1 MPYINR
7 LKEDY
12 MSLKESINEII
23 EVSFNTNDYFD
34 SHTVINELIKNP
46 KHHIEYLKAYSE
58 NMNIAQYH
66 GQIAQIISSFGNIK
80 KIGNTKSHTIY
91 GDIRDNV
98 LFQKM

>member
-1 MPYINR
+1 
-7 LKEDY
+7 
-12 MSLKESINEII
+12 MSLKESISEII
-23 EVSFNTNDYFD
+23 EVSFNPNDYFD

-46 KHHIEYLKAYSE
+46 KHHIEYLKGCSE

-66 GQIAQIISSFGNIK
+66 GQIIASFNNVK

-98 LFQKM
+98 LFQKV

>member
-1 MPYINR
+1 
-7 LKEDY
+7 
-12 MSLKESINEII
+12 MSLKESISEII

-34 SHTVINELIKNP
+34 SHTVINELIINP
-46 KHHIEYLKAYSE
+46 KHHIEYLKGCSE

-66 GQIAQIISSFGNIK
+66 GQIAKIISSFDNVK

-98 LFQKM
+98 LFQKV